1 MTPKDPY
8 EILGVAKS
16 ATADEIKR
24 AYRRLAKEFHPDRN
38 AGDKKAEA
46 RFKEIQAAYDV
57 LGDAERRA
65 QFDQFGAGGPTPNYQ
80 SWAQSGQHP
89 FNNVSGVDFAS
100 MGDLGSIFEAFFSR
114 GGAATATRSRSRRGR
129 SAPPRPPAPPAGP
142 DHTIEIAFEES
153 ARGTTREL
161 MLHGGDAAPEHI
173 EVRIPKG
180 VSDGQVIRV
189 RGKGQPGMNGRGDLL
204 IRIRVRPHAYFRREG
219 MDVLLDLPLT
229 IPEAVLGGKIE
240 IPTLDGRAQL
250 TIPPGASSG
259 MRLRLRGRGF
269 AKDSGETGDMYAVLK
284 IVGPRE
290 PSARLKE
297 LIQAEAAEFG
307 PNPRAALGWGS

>member
-38 AGDKKAEA
+38 RGDKKAEA

-57 LGDAERRA
+57 LGDADRRR
-65 QFDQFGAGGPTPNYQ
+65 QFDQFGAGGPAPNYQ
-80 SWAQSGQHP
+80 TWAQSGRHP
-89 FNNVSGVDFAS
+89 FQNAGNVDFSS

-129 SAPPRPPAPPAGP
+129 AAPQRPAPAPAP
-142 DHTIEIAFEES
+142 EHTLEISFEES
-153 ARGTTREL
+153 AHGTTREL
-161 MLHGGDAAPEHI
+161 MLHAGDTTPEHI
-173 EVRIPKG
+173 EVRIPRA
-180 VSDGQVIRV
+180 VADGQVIRV
-189 RGKGQPGMNGRGDLL
+189 RGRGQPDMDGRGDLL
-204 IRIRVRPHAYFRREG
+204 IRIRVRPHSFFRRDG
-219 MDVLLDLPLT
+219 LDVLLDVPLS
-229 IPEAVLGGKIE
+229 IPEAVLGAKIE
-240 IPTLDGRAQL
+240 IPTLDVRAQL

-269 AKDSGETGDMYAVLK
+269 AKPSGETGDMYAVLK
-284 IVGPRE
+284 IVAPRE
-290 PSARLKE
+290 PSPRLKQLVAE
-297 LIQAEAAEFG
+297 EAAEFG
-307 PNPRAALGWGS
+307 PSPRAGLGWGP